1 MARLVNI
8 DRKIEYSFQSGSL
21 ENFWLVYAV
30 LNFVLS
36 QRDWLRTFRLCV
48 SEALVGGW

>member
-8 DRKIEYSFQSGSL
+8 DRKIEYSFRSGSW

-30 LNFVLS
+30 LFVLS